1 MQLKN
6 NLYIFISLISSL
18 LIISIFPSLPFNKRI
33 LNTEKKDKGFDQ
45 NLIKDSI
52 KPACVEIP
60 INREKKDIYKLENME
75 ILIPESRKWSTNLI
89 KAKLSDSRNITSK
102 YKKKFNGYVI
112 VKTHNNEFCKFPAK
126 IRLSGDWKDHIKYD
140 SGVNNIASSMD
151 INLLEGNI
159 NGIIRFKLFIPETR
173 NGISEIITSSI
184 LKNLNYLSPYTR
196 FIDINVNETKLKMI
210 FQEKA
215 SKEMLE
221 ANNLR
226 ESAII
231 ESDESMLWDMRSKS
245 REIKLNIPV
254 KEAMSHIIF
263 PKTTNM
269 NWVKRGINKKIAL
282 RGMDLYSKVI
292 IETHNISKPNNY
304 NSFSDNL
311 LSNNIP
317 FFKNKLSQYRALLLS
332 MGAYHGLVNH
342 NRKFYYDA
350 INSTFLPIYYDGN
363 PKISPTYRFKL
374 KSYLNQIK
382 DDNFFREIDQKNIE
396 QTIKEIKSINKSEL
410 IKIINKSGVNISIT
424 NLELILGDII
434 DNLDNMRNFI
444 NKGNEDINKIFLP
457 IKSYKLNKGNN
468 YGIISHLSNNNYKL
482 CEFNNQKC
490 KILNLNEEE
499 VLNLIEGK
507 YKYQK
512 INFFFTSNNKSQLFE
527 NSKKFILEDKL
538 NSIEVITFYNPKLI
552 INKEEK
558 LIKVNINN
566 LNQKILINNSFIKEW
581 NFIINS
587 NVKPSNKELNSRH
600 DEKLLT
606 GLFTINQ
613 SLIEDINI
621 SLNGSSLEDSLNI
634 IRTEGSINN
643 LVVNNSAYDAIDF
656 DFSKITVNNINV
668 KNAGNDCID
677 FSAGEYNIKSAS
689 IINCLDKG
697 ISLGEASKLVI
708 DNLNVSESNIGVVS
722 KDSSNL
728 IIKSGTA
735 NKNNLCISA
744 YRKKQEFNGATI
756 ETPYNFC
763 DKKNI
768 LIQKNSRY
776 IQNDSKN

>member
-1 MQLKN
+1 
-6 NLYIFISLISSL
+6 
-18 LIISIFPSLPFNKRI
+18 
-33 LNTEKKDKGFDQ
+33 
-45 NLIKDSI
+45 
-52 KPACVEIP
+52 
-60 INREKKDIYKLENME
+60 
-75 ILIPESRKWSTNLI
+75 
-89 KAKLSDSRNITSK
+89 
-102 YKKKFNGYVI
+102 
-112 VKTHNNEFCKFPAK
+112 
-126 IRLSGDWKDHIKYD
+126 
-140 SGVNNIASSMD
+140 
-151 INLLEGNI
+151 
-159 NGIIRFKLFIPETR
+159 
-173 NGISEIITSSI
+173 
-184 LKNLNYLSPYTR
+184 KNLNYLSPYTR

-606 GLFTINQ
+606 GLFTIN
-613 SLIEDINI
+613 
-621 SLNGSSLEDSLNI
+621 
-634 IRTEGSINN
+634 
-643 LVVNNSAYDAIDF
+643 
-656 DFSKITVNNINV
+656 
-668 KNAGNDCID
+668 
-677 FSAGEYNIKSAS
+677 
-689 IINCLDKG
+689 
-697 ISLGEASKLVI
+697 
-708 DNLNVSESNIGVVS
+708 
-722 KDSSNL
+722 
-728 IIKSGTA
+728 
-735 NKNNLCISA
+735 
-744 YRKKQEFNGATI
+744 
-756 ETPYNFC
+756 
-763 DKKNI
+763 
-768 LIQKNSRY
+768 
-776 IQNDSKN
+776 